1 MDCPCCFEIITASTG
16 QASLS
21 CGHSFHITCLTNWFV
36 QRASQE
42 LDQNCPCCRKD
53 AGEKERLSTGSE
65 EGEVSDDGGSEYS
78 EDDEEVMLTR
88 AELDAALKR
97 QGAIGIVDSHWFTYF
112 DEDEPARTDPEHRLP
127 FVWHELN
134 QMAVYQG
141 GRQFSEEEW
150 EELLPEEDAPAVASA
165 PVQRLSLTHAE
176 FEDEVVWPNG
186 GIGCSPEQWAE
197 LVLNGVQAVHSARNP
212 GAELAANQGG
222 LPGNPRVSFTRA
234 EIDAY
239 LLREEVRR
247 DASHALTDSEWDNLY
262 AGFAQGHYEPPAP
275 DVVEEP
281 VRLQIR
287 LWRRRPSGEWER
299 TILNPETDEP
309 ASWGVT
315 SSSPP
320 PDELVEQCSEAALKF
335 QAVWRSYKERETVNV
350 ARALLMLGGD

>member
-1 MDCPCCFEIITASTG
+1 MDCPCCFETITASTG

-21 CGHSFHITCLTNWFV
+21 CGHSFHISCLTNWFV

-150 EELLPEEDAPAVASA
+150 EELLPEEDDGPSA
-165 PVQRLSLTHAE
+165 EELALNPQVSLTQQE
-176 FEDEVVWPNG
+176 LEDIVWANG
-186 GIGCSPEQWAE
+186 GVGYSPEQF
-197 LVLNGVQAVHSARNP
+197 VQT
-212 GAELAANQGG
+212 GG
-222 LPGNPRVSFTRA
+222 ILGEPDHFTRA
-234 EIDAY
+234 ALDVIMM
-239 LLREEVRR
+239 REDIRR
-247 DASHALTDSEWDNLY
+247 SGSHPLTDEEWSDILER
-262 AGFAQGHYEPPAP
+262 FARVPLIPAP
-275 DVVEEP
+275 EP
-281 VRLQIR
+281 LIVRS
-287 LWRRRPSGEWER
+287 WRRQPSGDWVR
-299 TILNPETDEP
+299 VVLNPETDES
-309 ASWGVT
+309 ASWGT
-315 SSSPP
+315 ASTAPP

-350 ARALLMLGGD
+350 ARALIMLGGD